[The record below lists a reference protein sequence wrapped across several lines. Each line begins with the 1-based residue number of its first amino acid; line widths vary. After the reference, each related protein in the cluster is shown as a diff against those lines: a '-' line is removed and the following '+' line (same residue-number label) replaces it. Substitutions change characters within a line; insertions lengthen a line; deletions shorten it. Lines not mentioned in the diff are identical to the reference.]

1 MIASLLKSG
10 SRTVAG
16 SLAAIALAALIQPA
30 AAEYY
35 NFNTQSG
42 SDILYQEVRY
52 PYWPQSTYNAR
63 YYNNVQDDAGH
74 SVFFY
79 SGTTLDS
86 NPTGST
92 GTRNN
97 GYIWSFW
104 PVGNPISSGDSVT
117 PLWWNP
123 PFYDV
128 PSVGEG
134 ASGKVEAGNVRSMTT
149 NVWYP
154 SALRVWRPTGNP
166 PNVGRVGQW
175 LKDGVTGKW
184 SHIATMNVPFA
195 ATKFDGTMSG
205 FLEDFSNGNAAP
217 RRGEFRNIYYRKST
231 WQAATTFKPSTRQS
245 TEKGTSGLME
255 NDTVGFFE
263 TCSGASYTGN
273 MGPGAVE
280 MTYTLAT
287 PPVPTFDA
295 LVVTDVTAVA
305 TANQVHVKWTVPD
318 TSSPQFAWKV
328 ELFPTADTSGAPAS
342 TTTMIDPDVRECVL
356 STSGLP
362 TPTVRLTLTDIFDQ
376 TNTPAAVSATAAV
389 LANAT
394 SVSGTLPGLGYK
406 YCETTQTSLPNF
418 GTLAGSTLKLQGA
431 VNLPDLTVRQKHTS
445 YACQFTGY
453 VNVPTDG
460 LWMFSLGSCDGS
472 KLLVD
477 GTALITNDG
486 VHSGGSELT
495 GTAALKAG
503 KHAVEIQYFKG
514 SSSSGDNDQLKLSWE
529 GPGVPKTV
537 MAENC
542 WIRVPA
548 GTEPTVTLTSP
559 APGVTVNAD
568 AAAMTAT
575 VTANGNTLTSA
586 RYFNGSTIYASQT
599 GTSSPI
605 TTTALLGTGA
615 NHLKARLMAT
625 RSSVNYSFDSP
636 PVDVTVTQ
644 PDESPWSFSAIGM
657 HSFQSAGSYNNG
669 TWSMIGDQF
678 NFAWQ
683 EINGD
688 ETIVTRVAGKPS
700 TGTGNS
706 SQFDAVAFDSSW
718 CGGVMFRENLSAN
731 PGIEWGNR
739 YVSLY
744 KQVNNGV
751 YLQSSDD
758 VGPGGY
764 ITGSN
769 LGNSY
774 TWLKLQRAGTTFTAS
789 GSTDGTT
796 WTQLGTRTMA
806 TAFSQKMYVGLF
818 TLARPSTNPN
828 PHWFKFDNTSFA
840 SVGTGF
846 QITSH
851 PQSRSVY
858 AGAAVTFSPTITSS
872 SPLSYQWQRDG
883 VDIPGATASTYTL
896 DPVQAGDAAN
906 YRVVVSNGTTTTPSN
921 AATLTVKAS
930 GTGYQRAVEVQG
942 PLAYWRLN
950 ETSGTTVTDYVG
962 AHNGT
967 TVGGLTLGQAGPR
980 PTAFP
985 AFAATNN
992 AFVFN
997 GSGSRV
1003 EVPALNLNSN
1013 TVTMSAWIKR
1023 NGTQGSFAG
1032 IVYSRAGSTVAG
1044 LTFGNSNE
1052 LRYTWN
1058 DSGGTYGWN
1067 SGLTP
1072 PDGVW
1077 TFVALVIEP
1086 SKATIYMNPGTGL
1099 VSATNGISHA
1109 IEEFDGKLCIGQDTS
1124 SSARTF
1130 KGTMDEVALF
1140 DRSLSAAEIAKMS
1153 DPPAAIAITAST
1165 PTAKEQGPVNGVFT
1179 FTRADAATAAAL
1191 TVNVSVSGTATPG
1204 SDYTAIPATVTIP
1217 AGASS
1222 TTIAVVPVTDTIA
1235 EGPETVILTAANGTG
1250 YYVSS
1255 PWNGTVTIQDLPA
1268 DNWRFAKFGAAA
1280 NTPATAGDNVDPDR
1294 DGMTNLMEFALNSN
1308 PQASDSSLF
1317 PTASKAGSTLSLTY
1331 RKNLAATDL
1340 TYAVLQSDD
1349 VTGWTPATVSE
1360 QILSDDGTTRVIKAT
1375 ITTGGAAKKFLRLR
1389 VTRP

>member
-1 MIASLLKSG
+1 MIASSLKSG
-10 SRTVAG
+10 SRTAAG
-16 SLAAIALAALIQPA
+16 LLSALAWSALALPA
-30 AAEYY
+30 SAEYY
-35 NFNTQSG
+35 NFNTQAG

-52 PYWPQSTYNAR
+52 PYWPESTYNAR
-63 YYNNVQDDAGH
+63 YYNNVQDDVGH

-79 SGTTLDS
+79 SGTTTDS
-86 NPTGST
+86 SPSGTT

-104 PVGNPISSGDSVT
+104 PVDNPINSGDSVT

-134 ASGKVEAGNVRSMTT
+134 ASGKVQSDNVRSMTT

-166 PNVGRVGQW
+166 ANTGRVGQW

-205 FLEDFSNGNAAP
+205 FLEDFSHGNANP
-217 RRGEFRNIYYRKST
+217 RRAEFRNIYYRKST

-263 TCSGASYTGN
+263 TCSGTSYTGN
-273 MGPGAVE
+273 MGPGAQE
-280 MTYTLAT
+280 LTYTLAT

-295 LVVTDVTAVA
+295 LVVNNVTARA

-328 ELFPTADTSGAPAS
+328 ELFPTADTSGTPAMTVS
-342 TTTMIDPDVRECVL
+342 KIDPDVGECVI
-356 STSGLP
+356 STTGLA
-362 TPTVRLTLTDIFDQ
+362 TPTVRLTITDIFDQ
-376 TNTPAAVSATAAV
+376 TTTPAAVTATTPT
-389 LANAT
+389 LANAASPGT
-394 SVSGTLPGLGYK
+394 TVPGLYYKYYETTRTTLPDFTTLG
-406 YCETTQTSLPNF
+406 TPV
-418 GTLAGSTLKLQGA
+418 LQGS
-431 VNLPDLTVRQKHTS
+431 VNYPDLTVRKKHTS
-445 YACQFTGY
+445 YVCQFTGY
-453 VNVPTDG
+453 VNIPTDG

-472 KLLVD
+472 KLVID
-477 GTALITNDG
+477 GATTITNDG

-495 GTAALKAG
+495 GTLPLKAG
-503 KHAVEIQYFKG
+503 KHTVEVQYFKG
-514 SSSSGDNDQLKLSWE
+514 SASGDDDQLRLYWE
-529 GPGVPKTV
+529 GPGVARTPMT
-537 MAENC
+537 ESC
-542 WIRVPA
+542 WVRVPG

-559 APGVTVNAD
+559 ASGVTVNAD

-575 VTANGNTLTSA
+575 VTPNGNTLSSA
-586 RYFNGSTIYASQT
+586 RYFSGSTIYASQN

-605 TTTALLGTGA
+605 STTALLGTGA
-615 NHLKARLMAT
+615 NHLKTRLMCT

-644 PDESPWSFSAIGM
+644 PDESPWTFSAIGM

-688 ETIVTRVAGKPS
+688 ETIVTRVAGKPTS
-700 TGTGNS
+700 GSS
-706 SQFDAVAFDSSW
+706 SQFDAVAFDNSW

-758 VGPGGY
+758 VNAGGY
-764 ITGSN
+764 VTGSN
-769 LGNSY
+769 LGSSY
-774 TWLKLQRAGTTFTAS
+774 TWLKLQRAGTTFTAY
-789 GSTDGTT
+789 GSTDGST

-840 SVGTGF
+840 SVGSGF
-846 QITSH
+846 QITGH
-851 PQSRSVY
+851 PQSRNVY
-858 AGAAVTFSPTITSS
+858 AGAAVTFSATITSS
-872 SPLSYQWQRDG
+872 SPLSYQWQRNG
-883 VDIPGATASTYTL
+883 TDIPGATSSTYTI
-896 DPVQAGDAAN
+896 DPAQAGDAAD
-906 YRVVVSNGTTTTPSN
+906 YRVIVSNGTTTTPSN
-921 AATLTVKAS
+921 AATLTVQAS
-930 GTGYQRAVEVQG
+930 GTGYQRAVEIQG

-967 TVGGLTLGQAGPR
+967 TVGSLTLGQAGPR
-980 PTAFP
+980 PIAFP
-985 AFAATNN
+985 AFAANNN

-1032 IVYSRAGSTVAG
+1032 IVFSRAGSTVAG

-1058 DSGGTYGWN
+1058 DSGSTYNWN

-1077 TFVALVIEP
+1077 TFVALVVEP

-1099 VSATNGISHA
+1099 VSATNAISHS

-1130 KGTMDEVALF
+1130 KGTMDEVSLF
-1140 DRSLSAAEIAKMS
+1140 NRSLSATEIAKMS
-1153 DPPAAIAITAST
+1153 DPPAAVTITATT
-1165 PTAKEQGPVNGVFT
+1165 PTAKEQGPVNGLFT
-1179 FTRADAATAAAL
+1179 VTRADAATTAAL
-1191 TVNVSVSGTATPG
+1191 TVNVTVSGTATPG

-1222 TTIAVVPVTDTIA
+1222 ATVSVVPVTDALA

-1255 PWNGTVTIQDLPA
+1255 ASNGTVTIQDLPA

-1280 NTPATAGDNVDPDR
+1280 NTPATAGDNADPDR

-1308 PQASDSSLF
+1308 PQSADSALF
-1317 PTASKAGSTLSLTY
+1317 PTVTKAGGTLSLTY
-1331 RKNLAATDL
+1331 QKNLAATDV

-1349 VTGWTPATVSE
+1349 VTGWTPATVTE
-1360 QILSDDGTTRVIKAT
+1360 QILSDDGTTRVIKAS
-1375 ITTGGAAKKFLRLR
+1375 ITTGSAAKKFLRLK

>member
-1 MIASLLKSG
+1 
-10 SRTVAG
+10 
-16 SLAAIALAALIQPA
+16 LAVLVQPA

-42 SDILYQEVRY
+42 SDILYQEIRY
-52 PYWPQSTYNAR
+52 PYWPESTYNAR
-63 YYNNVQDDAGH
+63 YYNYVQDDFGR

-79 SGTTLDS
+79 SGTVINAS
-86 NPTGST
+86 PSGST

-104 PVGNPISSGDSVT
+104 PVTNPLNSGDSVT

-134 ASGKVEAGNVRSMTT
+134 ASGKVEAGDVRSMTT

-154 SALRVWRPTGNP
+154 SALRVWRPAGNP
-166 PNVGRVGQW
+166 ENVAHVGQW

-195 ATKFDGTMSG
+195 ATKFNGTMSG
-205 FLEDFSNGNAAP
+205 FLEDFSNGNANP
-217 RRGEFRNIYYRKST
+217 RRAEFRNIYYRKNT
-231 WQAATTFKPSTRQS
+231 WQAATTFKPSTRQAA
-245 TEKGTSGLME
+245 EKGTSGLME
-255 NDTVGFFE
+255 NNTVGFFE

-287 PPVPTFDA
+287 PPTPTFDA
-295 LVVTDVTAVA
+295 PVVNNVTAVA
-305 TANQVHVKWTVPD
+305 TANQVHVKWNVPD

-328 ELFPTADTSGAPAS
+328 ELFATADTSGAPAMTVS
-342 TTTMIDPDVRECVL
+342 KIDPDVRECVI
-356 STSGLP
+356 STAGLP
-362 TPTVRLTLTDIFDQ
+362 APTVRLTITDIFDQ
-376 TNTPAAVSATAAV
+376 SSTAAALAATTAT

-394 SVSGTLPGLGYK
+394 DISGTVPGLGYK
-406 YCETTQTSLPNF
+406 YYETSLSALPNF
-418 GTLAGSTLKLQGA
+418 ASLAGSSLKLQGA

-445 YACQFTGY
+445 YACLFTGY
-453 VNVPTDG
+453 VNVPADG
-460 LWMFSLGSCDGS
+460 LWLFSLASCDGS
-472 KLLVD
+472 KLLINGNTV
-477 GTALITNDG
+477 INNDG

-495 GTAALKAG
+495 GTVALKAG
-503 KHAVEIQYFKG
+503 KHPVEIQYFKN
-514 SSSSGDNDQLKLSWE
+514 SSTSGDNDQLKLSWE
-529 GPGVPKTV
+529 GPGVARTV

-542 WIRVPA
+542 WFRSPA
-548 GTEPTVTLTSP
+548 STEPSVALTSP
-559 APGVTVNAD
+559 APGTTVDAD

-575 VTANGNTLTSA
+575 VAANGNTLSSA
-586 RYFNGSTIYASQT
+586 RFFNRDTIYASQN

-605 TTTALLGTGA
+605 STTALLGAGP
-615 NHLKARLMAT
+615 NRLKARLMCS
-625 RSSVNYSFDSP
+625 RSGVNYSFDSP
-636 PVDVTVTQ
+636 PVDVTATQ
-644 PDESPWSFSAIGM
+644 PDESPWTFSALGLR
-657 HSFQSAGSYNNG
+657 SFQSAAAYNNG

-678 NFAWQ
+678 NFVWQ
-683 EINGD
+683 QIAGD

-706 SQFDAVAFDSSW
+706 SQFDAVGFDGSW
-718 CGGVMFRENLSAN
+718 SGGVMFRENLSAN
-731 PGIEWGNR
+731 PGIEFGNR
-739 YVSLY
+739 FVCLY

-758 VGPGGY
+758 VNPGGY
-764 ITGSN
+764 VTGPN
-769 LGNSY
+769 LGSSY

-789 GSTDGTT
+789 GSTNGTT
-796 WTQLGTRTMA
+796 WTELGTRTMA
-806 TAFSQKMYVGLF
+806 TPFSQKMYVGLF

-840 SVGTGF
+840 SIGAGF
-846 QITSH
+846 QISGH

-858 AGAAVTFSPTITSS
+858 AGAAVTFSATIASS
-872 SPLSYQWQRDG
+872 TPLSYQWQRNG
-883 VDIPGATASTYTL
+883 ADIPGATAATYTL
-896 DPVQAGDAAN
+896 DPVQASDAAD
-906 YRVVVSNGTTTTPSN
+906 YRVIVSNGTTTTPSN
-921 AATLTVKAS
+921 AATLAVKAS
-930 GTGYQRAVEVQG
+930 GTGYQRAVEIQG

-950 ETSGTTVTDYVG
+950 ETTGTTVTDSVG
-962 AHNGT
+962 AYHGT
-967 TVGGLTLGQAGPR
+967 TVGSLTLGQPGPR
-980 PTAFP
+980 PAAYP
-985 AFAATNN
+985 AFAPTNN

-1003 EVPALNLNSN
+1003 EVPALNLHSN

-1023 NGTQGSFAG
+1023 NGTQASFAG
-1032 IVYSRAGSTVAG
+1032 ILFSRAGNTVAG

-1077 TFVALVIEP
+1077 TFVALTIEP

-1109 IEEFDGKLCIGQDTS
+1109 IEEFDGKFCIGQDTTS
-1124 SSARTF
+1124 STRTF
-1130 KGTMDEVALF
+1130 RGTIDEVALF
-1140 DRSLSAAEIAKMS
+1140 DRSLSAAELAQMS
-1153 DPPAAIAITAST
+1153 DPPAAVTIAATI
-1165 PTAKEQGPVNGVFT
+1165 PTAKEQGPVSGLFT
-1179 FTRADAATAAAL
+1179 ITRADAATTAAL
-1191 TVNVSVSGTATPG
+1191 TVNLSISGTATPG

-1222 TTIAVVPVTDTIA
+1222 TTVAVLPVTDAIA
-1235 EGPETVILTAANGTG
+1235 EGPETAILTAASGTG

-1255 PWNGTVTIQDLPA
+1255 PSSGTVTIEDLPA

-1280 NTPATAGDNVDPDR
+1280 NTPSISGDDADPDR
-1294 DGMTNLMEFALNSN
+1294 DGITNLMEFALNAN
-1308 PQASDSSLF
+1308 PQASDSALL
-1317 PTASKAGSTLSLTY
+1317 PAVSKSGGTLSLTY
-1331 RKNLAATDL
+1331 RKNVAATDV
-1340 TYAVLQSDD
+1340 TYTVLQSDD
-1349 VTGWTPATVSE
+1349 VAGWTPATVTE
-1360 QILSDDGTTRVIKAT
+1360 QILSDDGSTRVIKAS
-1375 ITTGGAAKKFLRLR
+1375 ITTGSATEKFLRLK